1 MDDQDRPR
9 PPLGRTQGWD
19 PVWQRAVPPTIG
31 ARMAPVAVFL
41 VALVAY
47 VRTLL
52 PGIAFD
58 DWGEMQ
64 TVPAVMGIAHPTGYP
79 TYIIAARLFEI
90 LPFGSI
96 AYRSNLFSAVLV
108 SLALATLSWTA
119 IRLGVRPAIAAGA
132 ALATGA
138 VGTVWAAATVAEV
151 NPLHL
156 FLMALL
162 LDRVLAWADR
172 SRPVDLALCGLIAG
186 LALGNHLLTLFVA
199 PFLAVFALWSGK
211 RAIAER
217 PLLLFLPILTLLLGL
232 TVYAYIPLAARFEPP
247 LAYNHPTTLD
257 AFLFL
262 VTGTQFRAQELSVAN
277 GDSLRTT
284 VDAMPSLIGL
294 LLARGAVVLPVAGAA
309 GLVVLLV
316 RRPALA
322 LSLLG
327 ILLVGANIWAN
338 YLRLEHYLLVPFL
351 VLGLGAAVALEAVA
365 RSGTSRLPSGAG
377 RIAGPVTIA
386 GGLAAAIL
394 ITVASLP
401 AADRSDDHTGDD
413 YVATITTQLPQNAAI
428 LTFWGASTP
437 LWHAQLVRGERPDV
451 LVVDDTNIVYDFG
464 GTREE
469 RMLQLVCQ
477 RPVYILRPSEV
488 DLVPT
493 RAEFTLKASFS
504 ALVGIGSPSGAT
516 PLTVYRVIA
525 AADTC
530 G

>member
-1 MDDQDRPR
+1 MDRDRPR
-9 PPLGRTQGWD
+9 PSLGRPQGWD
-19 PVWQRAVPPTIG
+19 PVWERAVPPTAG
-31 ARMAPVAVFL
+31 ERMAPLAVFV
-41 VALVAY
+41 VALIAY

-64 TVPAVMGIAHPTGYP
+64 TVPAVLGIAHPTGYP

-90 LPFGSI
+90 LPFGTI

-108 SLALATLSWTA
+108 ALALATLSWTA

-172 SRPVDLALCGLIAG
+172 SRPLDLGLCGLIAG
-186 LALGNHLLTLFVA
+186 LAIGNHLLTLFVA
-199 PFLAVFALWSGK
+199 PFLALFALWSGK
-211 RAIAER
+211 NAIAR
-217 PLLLFLPILTLLLGL
+217 QPLLLFLPLVTLLVGL

-262 VTGTQFRAQELSVAN
+262 VTGAQFRSQELGVL
-277 GDSLRTT
+277 GGESLRTT
-284 VDAMPSLIGL
+284 ADALPDLVGL
-294 LLARGAVVLPVAGAA
+294 VLARGAAVLPVAGIA
-309 GLVVLLV
+309 GLLVILV
-316 RRPALA
+316 RRPALGLA
-322 LSLLG
+322 LAG
-327 ILLVGANIWAN
+327 ILLVSSDIWAN

-351 VLGLGAAVALEAVA
+351 LLGLGACVALEALA
-365 RSGTSRLPSGAG
+365 RAGTERLPSVAG
-377 RIAGPVTIA
+377 RIAAPASI
-386 GGLAAAIL
+386 AAALLATVL
-394 ITVASLP
+394 IAVVSLP
-401 AADRSDDHTGDD
+401 AADRSGDRTGDD
-413 YVATITTQLPQNAAI
+413 YVATMERQLPQNAAVF
-428 LTFWGASTP
+428 TFWGASTP
-437 LWHAQLVRGERPDV
+437 LWHAQFVRGERPDL
-451 LVVDDTNIVYDFG
+451 LVVDDTNVVYEPG
-464 GTREE
+464 GTREQ
-469 RMLQLVCQ
+469 RMLAMVCQ
-477 RPVYILRPSEV
+477 RPVYIVRAYDEELT
-488 DLVPT
+488 PT

-504 ALVGIGSPSGAT
+504 VVVGVGSPSGAT
-516 PLTVYRVIA
+516 PLTVYRVVA
-525 AADTC
+525 TADTC